1 MGGKYFR
8 KRQNNLYRFLRVVF
22 GVTSRPFLLGAT
34 IKSHLTKYIV
44 AKITVVALKKLLWD
58 MYADDVTTSFCT
70 MEEGLEFY
78 FESEKCLKEGGFAL
92 RKWNCNNKEL
102 MDKVCVEEN
111 ENSYEQGKIA
121 WGLERY

>member
-1 MGGKYFR
+1 
-8 KRQNNLYRFLRVVF
+8 
-22 GVTSRPFLLGAT
+22 
-34 IKSHLTKYIV
+34 
-44 AKITVVALKKLLWD
+44 

-121 WGLERY
+121 WGLEKY